1 MSNRGTV
8 LRGWKALRLF
18 TYGRICDTPI
28 SDQSSSI
35 SVSGV
40 SYRYTGSSHA
50 ALDDVTFSIHSGDRV
65 ALMGPNGA
73 GKSTLIK
80 LAAGLME
87 MQTGSILVHGNPAGS
102 CRHRVAL
109 VPQRSEVDWRFPVTV
124 RQVVMMGRYVHLGW
138 LKRPRTVDR
147 EAVDHA
153 METMKIAD
161 LRDVH
166 IGRLSGGQ
174 QQRVMLARALAHD
187 ADVLLLDEPLNH
199 VDVATQELMFHVLED
214 LCEKR
219 GRTAIV
225 STHDLGILKIHFSR
239 AVFLD
244 HRLIADGPVNEIL
257 TPEIIARAYG
267 FEFHREEDLSR
278 WLNGSQNR

>member
-1 MSNRGTV
+1 MS
-8 LRGWKALRLF
+8 LF
-18 TYGRICDTPI
+18 TYGKICDTPI
-28 SDQSSSI
+28 ADQSY
-35 SVSGV
+35 SVSVKGV
-40 SYRYTGSSHA
+40 TYRYAGSSHA
-50 ALDDVTFSIHSGDRV
+50 ALDDVSFYIKAGERV

-80 LAAGLME
+80 LTAGLLE
-87 MQTGSILVHGNPAGS
+87 IQNGSILVHGNLAGS
-102 CRHRVAL
+102 CKHRVAI

-138 LKRPRTVDR
+138 LKRPRAVDR
-147 EAVDHA
+147 DAADHA
-153 METMKIAD
+153 METMKIENLGD
-161 LRDVH
+161 TH

-199 VDVATQELMFHVLED
+199 VDVVTQELMFHVLEN

-219 GRTAIV
+219 GKTAVV
-225 STHDLGILKIHFSR
+225 STHDLGILKVHFSR

-244 HRLIADGPVNEIL
+244 HRLIADGPINEIL

-267 FEFHREEDLSR
+267 FKFHGEEDLSR
-278 WLNGSQNR
+278 WLNGSQNH